1 MRLLILLS
9 LLFLSV
15 SGLGIGRTQS
25 SAVKGRLMCND
36 VPAVGVKVK
45 LYDDDRGID
54 ADDLMAD
61 GKTNGNGDFDLKGYT
76 SEFTP
81 IDPKLNIY
89 HDCEDGIKPC
99 QRKFT
104 ILIPDSYIT
113 QGEKPKKTYDAGQIQ
128 LAGAFPGES
137 RDCIN

>member
-1 MRLLILLS
+1 MRSLVLFPLLALTVAS
-9 LLFLSV
+9 
-15 SGLGIGRTQS
+15 LGIGRTQS
-25 SAVKGRLMCND
+25 SGVKGRLMCND
-36 VPAVGVKVK
+36 RPAIGVKVK

-54 ADDLMAD
+54 PDDLMAD
-61 GKTNGNGDFDLKGYT
+61 GKTNADGYFDLKGYT

-113 QGEKPKKTYDAGQIQ
+113 QGETPRKIYDAGQIQ